1 MGKGIIDS
9 KVGEL
14 RDWINDDIFIKI
26 LRTKVLRM
34 TSNAKD

>member
-1 MGKGIIDS
+1 MSKGIIGS

-14 RDWINDDIFIKI
+14 RDWINDGIVIKI